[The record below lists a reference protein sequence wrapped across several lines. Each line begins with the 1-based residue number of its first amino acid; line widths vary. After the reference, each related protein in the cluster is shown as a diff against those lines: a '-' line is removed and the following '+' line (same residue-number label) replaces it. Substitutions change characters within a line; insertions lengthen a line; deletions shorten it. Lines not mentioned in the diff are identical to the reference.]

1 MDICEIKPVQREIDI
16 VHPASGEPLGIKV
29 TVLSLNDP
37 KMSYLKRRIVNQRL
51 ELERRGKT
59 FKADDIEENN
69 VALLIAAM
77 VDWKWEGDID
87 FQGEKPEF
95 NEKNIK
101 EVFKSL
107 PWFKNQ
113 ISEAVGDEE
122 SFFQK

>member
-1 MDICEIKPVQREIDI
+1 MDICEIKPVEREIEI
-16 VHPASGEPLGIKV
+16 VHPKSGEPLGIKV

-37 KMSYLKRRIVNQRL
+37 KMASLKRRIINQRL
-51 ELERRGKT
+51 DLERRGKT

-69 VALLIAAM
+69 VSLLIAAM
-77 VDWKWEGDID
+77 VDWKWEGEST
-87 FQGEKPEF
+87 FMGEKPEF

-101 EVFKSL
+101 AVFKAI

-122 SFFQK
+122 SFFLK